1 MKEKMRMKEKMSFLR
16 MKEKISGTMP
26 KPVRF
31 LDRMF
36 DQKRS
41 GQQFLS
47 VTTTHTHTPTHTH
60 EIPDVCELGSV
71 MNMCPIRP
79 VSRGGISK

>member
-1 MKEKMRMKEKMSFLR
+1 MKEKMRMKEQMSFLR

-41 GQQFLS
+41 GAAIFERDHN
-47 VTTTHTHTPTHTH
+47 THPHTHTHT
-60 EIPDVCELGSV
+60 
-71 MNMCPIRP
+71 
-79 VSRGGISK
+79 